1 MANSKPMTKSDIVNA
16 LAEKLGTTKKLAN
29 DFLDEFVKLAYQ
41 EAKNDFTIPG
51 LGKVTTSVR
60 QERKGRNPQTG
71 AEITIPA
78 KELVKFKVSKTLQD
92 SVFPPKA

>member
-1 MANSKPMTKSDIVNA
+1 MAKSMTKTDIVNH
-16 LAEKLGTTKKLAN
+16 LADKLGTTKKTAN
-29 DFLDEFVKLAYQ
+29 DFLDEFVQLAYA

-51 LGKVTTSVR
+51 LGKITTSTR

-78 KELVKFKVSKTLQD
+78 KSVVKFKVSKTLQD
-92 SVFPPKA
+92 AVFNK